1 VGALENSTLDLIRW
15 ANETEAALEM
25 CFKDLSRLNESILQ
39 LSEALTGQSKYFD
52 EKIAELIMSLENLR
66 GSLNEAH
73 AKWSENFK
81 TITERQNAL
90 EEKLR
95 SHEERIQVL
104 YERSRQMSS
113 GMEELRLRI
122 SELEESLEER
132 DLQIARLQSFGMILS
147 MMLAATLAIA
157 IAGLIQASRARKIGI
172 AGGSGNDQQGVT

>member
-1 VGALENSTLDLIRW
+1 EERVGALENSTLDLIRW

-81 TITERQNAL
+81 IIAEEQNAL
-90 EEKLR
+90 EEKLK
-95 SHEERIQVL
+95 SQEERIQVL
-104 YERSRQMSS
+104 YERSRQIS
-113 GMEELRLRI
+113 GEMEELRLRV

-132 DLQIARLQSFGMILS
+132 DLQIARLQSFDIMLS
-147 MMLAATLAIA
+147 ITLAATLAIVV
-157 IAGLIQASRARKIGI
+157 AGLIRASRAR
-172 AGGSGNDQQGVT
+172 GSVDSAVS